1 MEEPPHTSTEQP
13 EATTELPQHQSHED
27 TEMEDESELV
37 AEEEMDDGDS
47 RLQADI
53 HAQVDGDSPQA
64 HQPPP
69 GTGPEHPQTT
79 GEDPSSAPPSS
90 TSHPPANGDTA
101 ATQIQLPPVENW
113 RPYVNPPNLG
123 RVRQLLFEV
132 KEPVELSLEEFTMY
146 WPFIDNI
153 WVKQRSTSTKDG
165 LHVTDYYMCRLR
177 RPTCKRPP
185 QRPLPD
191 GKRPRN
197 KVVREGGTCN
207 FQIRVVKFEGAHTTI
222 TISRSPNSSSAHSHD
237 LDYIDKVKKNSGVM
251 EYVRQEAAQGYLP
264 ASIFAKL
271 REDPQQ
277 LEAAGGKHLTTIDVR
292 NVSGKWRSNH
302 PGLTLRPHEGY
313 AYQNGLGVYKVQDGQ
328 HINRP
333 PAIIAHP
340 RAMNLPANV
349 LPFPTF
355 PLDFLEP
362 YLPKIGEDHNHGNAN
377 PNNNGETKFPHVT
390 LTYAQ
395 SMDGKI
401 STKPGVQTVLSGPET
416 KAMTH
421 YLRSRHDAIIIGL
434 GTALADDPGLNCR
447 LEGAGG
453 FGGFGTMWQPRPVII
468 DPTGRWSAS
477 AESRLLKTAAEGK
490 GKAPWV
496 IVSPGAELLPDKLML
511 LKRHGGDYLRI
522 REYNPHW
529 RLRWEAIFGALANQG
544 IRSIMIEGG
553 GVVLSELLNPEYVDF
568 VDSVIVTV
576 APTYVGRNGV
586 SASPDSK
593 QDELGNPINA
603 LTPHTI
609 KWQPLGKDVIMCGK
623 IKITP
628 PPPPPPPI
636 LLGLEAAARADES

>member
-1 MEEPPHTSTEQP
+1 MEPHPSTDQP
-13 EATTELPQHQSHED
+13 LGQELPPPQPQSHED

-37 AEEEMDDGDS
+37 AEDEMEDGDS

-53 HAQVDGDSPQA
+53 HAQVDENSHAQPAPTSPVPGKQHTTTEAPSNDS
-64 HQPPP
+64 
-69 GTGPEHPQTT
+69 TT
-79 GEDPSSAPPSS
+79 QLE
-90 TSHPPANGDTA
+90 
-101 ATQIQLPPVENW
+101 LPPVENW
-113 RPYVNPPNLG
+113 RPYVNPPNIG
-123 RVRQLLFEV
+123 WVRQLLFDV
-132 KEPVELSLEEFTMY
+132 TEPIELSLDEFTMY

-165 LHVTDYYMCRLR
+165 LHITDYYMCRLR
-177 RPTCKRPP
+177 RATCKRPP

-222 TISRSPNSSSAHSHD
+222 TISRSPNSSPAHSHD
-237 LDYIDKVKKNSGVM
+237 LDYMDKVKKNSGVM

-277 LEAAGGKHLTTIDVR
+277 LEAAGGRHLTTIDVR
-292 NVSGKWRSNH
+292 NVSGKWRASH
-302 PGLTLRPHEGY
+302 PGLTLRPHDGY
-313 AYQNGLGVYKVQDGQ
+313 AYQNGLGVYKVQEGHQVD
-328 HINRP
+328 HP

-340 RAMNLPANV
+340 RPVNLPANV
-349 LPFPTF
+349 LPFPIF
-355 PLDFLEP
+355 PLEFLEP
-362 YLPKIGEDHNHGNAN
+362 YLPKSSRTRYNAN
-377 PNNNGETKFPHVT
+377 IITNTANPRFPHVT

-468 DPTGRWSAS
+468 DPTGRWPAS
-477 AESRLLKTAAEGK
+477 PESRLLKTAAEGK

-496 IVSPGAELLPDKLML
+496 IVSPGAELHPEKLLL

-544 IRSIMIEGG
+544 IQSLMIEGG

-568 VDSVIVTV
+568 IDSVIVTV
-576 APTYVGRNGV
+576 APTYVGRGGV

-593 QDELGNPINA
+593 QDGEGKPINA
-603 LTPHTI
+603 LTPYDI

-623 IKITP
+623 IKVARPT
-628 PPPPPPPI
+628 PPPPI
-636 LLGLEAAARADES
+636 LPGLEAAAREEE

>member
-1 MEEPPHTSTEQP
+1 MEPQPSTYQPQGPELSQPHPT
-13 EATTELPQHQSHED
+13 ED

-37 AEEEMDDGDS
+37 AEDETEEGDS
-47 RLQADI
+47 RLQAAIRAQMEGNPHSQPPTSDVP
-53 HAQVDGDSPQA
+53 HAQGNVPSESPNALVDVASSNTQA
-64 HQPPP
+64 
-69 GTGPEHPQTT
+69 
-79 GEDPSSAPPSS
+79 
-90 TSHPPANGDTA
+90 N
-101 ATQIQLPPVENW
+101 LPPVQDW
-113 RPYVNPPNLG
+113 RPYVNPPNIG
-123 RVRQLLFEV
+123 WVRHLLFEV
-132 KEPVELSLEEFTMY
+132 KEPIELSVDEFTMY

-153 WVKQRSTSTKDG
+153 WVKQRSSSTKDG
-165 LHVTDYYMCRLR
+165 LYITDYYMCRLR

-222 TISRSPNSSSAHSHD
+222 TISRSPNSSHAHSHD
-237 LDYIDKVKKNSGVM
+237 LDSMDKIKKNSGVM
-251 EYVRQEAAQGYLP
+251 EFVRQEAAQGYLP
-264 ASIFAKL
+264 ASIFAKF
-271 REDPQQ
+271 REDPEQ
-277 LEAAGGKHLTTIDVR
+277 LDAAGGKHLTTIDVR
-292 NVSGKWRSNH
+292 NVSGKWRATH
-302 PGLTLRPHEGY
+302 PGLTLRPHDGY
-313 AYQNGLGVYKVQDGQ
+313 AYQNGLGVYKVQEGHQPD
-328 HINRP
+328 HP
-333 PAIIAHP
+333 PAIVAHP
-340 RAMNLPANV
+340 RPTSLPANV
-349 LPFPTF
+349 LPFPMF

-362 YLPKIGEDHNHGNAN
+362 YLPRPDSNRSNINVNFSNDGRR
-377 PNNNGETKFPHVT
+377 FPHVT

-401 STKPGVQTVLSGPET
+401 SAKPGIQTVLSGPET
-416 KAMTH
+416 KGVTH

-468 DPTGRWSAS
+468 DPTGRWPAT

-496 IVSPGAELLPDKLML
+496 IVSPGAELHPDKLL
-511 LKRHGGDYLRI
+511 VLKRHGGDYLRI

-544 IRSIMIEGG
+544 IRSLMIEGG

-568 VDSVIVTV
+568 IDSVIVTV
-576 APTYVGRNGV
+576 APTYVGRGGV

-593 QDELGNPINA
+593 TDEEGNPINA
-603 LTPHTI
+603 LTPRDV
-609 KWQPLGKDVIMCGK
+609 KWQPLGNDVIMCGK
-623 IKITP
+623 IKVAQST
-628 PPPPPPPI
+628 PPPPI
-636 LLGLEAAARADES
+636 LLGLEAAAREDE

>member
-1 MEEPPHTSTEQP
+1 MEEPHTSTEQP
-13 EATTELPQHQSHED
+13 EGTELHQHQSHED
-27 TEMEDESELV
+27 TEMEDEPELV

-53 HAQVDGDSPQA
+53 HAQVDGDNSQA
-64 HQPPP
+64 HQSPP
-69 GTGPEHPQTT
+69 GTRPEHPQTT
-79 GEDPSSAPPSS
+79 GEAPSSAPPSS
-90 TSHPPANGDTA
+90 TSHPPANGGTA
-101 ATQIQLPPVENW
+101 GTQFQLPPVENW

-165 LHVTDYYMCRLR
+165 LHITDYYMCRLR

-207 FQIRVVKFEGAHTTI
+207 FQIRVVRFEGAHTTI

-251 EYVRQEAAQGYLP
+251 EYVCQEAAQGYLP

-340 RAMNLPANV
+340 RAMNLPTNV

-362 YLPKIGEDHNHGNAN
+362 YLPKIGEDHNYGNAN
-377 PNNNGETKFPHVT
+377 PNSGETKFPHVT

-401 STKPGVQTVLSGPET
+401 SSKPGVQTVLSGPES

-544 IRSIMIEGG
+544 IRSVMIEGG

-603 LTPHTI
+603 LTPHNI

-623 IKITP
+623 IKIAP